1 MPLNDADR
9 ALIYRD
15 PALPGLRLA
24 LDGDALRARLGCGPL
39 VPRYLRYKPGETC
52 TAHFDDGGAGLTLR
66 AVTAER
72 YAIYRGREGWWR
84 PEVRFLDDCRTV
96 VLPGTLDRKIKA
108 AKHLLD
114 PGRAA
119 ALLAALIGAGNDRL
133 VILKH
138 KPGRRLVA
146 RIDRDG
152 RPFAL
157 LKAVPPGDYDA
168 LLTSARLART
178 RTGAAVLAGD
188 PKRGI
193 TVQAWIKGRTADPH
207 RAGPQDFARIGKAL
221 ALLHRQG
228 GEGVA
233 VRDGVPDHAFADAPP
248 GRADHPCTEALVA
261 LAGLLPALAPQCH
274 ALADW
279 LGPALTRTGGDV
291 PCHGDFSADQV
302 ILSGQGVR
310 IIDWDRAALGPA
322 LADPG
327 SFLARLDADVELD
340 GLPPARAAR
349 LGRAFL
355 QGYGP
360 APDIAPWRAAA
371 LAALVCEPFRSRAPD
386 WPGKAQALLRKA
398 ADHAGR
404 WGALARALDHARI
417 APGISAAL
425 GTPLRLD
432 PPEPLRDKPGRRALI
447 AYRGQT
453 PDGPFEVY
461 GKLRAKGLERR
472 TPGLHRRLTK
482 AGFNGEVGV
491 PEALGLLPEMG
502 VWLQERVRGR
512 LLTDLLDAP
521 DTAPVRAA
529 GRALARLH
537 GVDPGRIGDAPE
549 WTMRD
554 ELAVMR
560 DALERAAAA
569 RPGLRPTL
577 AALGAEL
584 VAKAEALPPTPR
596 RGIHRDFYPDQVIV
610 APGKV
615 WLLDLDL
622 FSLGDPAIDIAN
634 FIAHLREHAL
644 RRDAPPPYA
653 HEDAFL
659 SGYAQIAPLPDA
671 GRLDV
676 LARVSLARHV
686 WIAQRVAG
694 RGHVVEKVISL
705 LAREAACTGQGAG
718 QGTGRR
724 P

>member
-9 ALIYRD
+9 DLIARD
-15 PALPGLRLA
+15 PALLGLRLA
-24 LDGDALRARLGCGPL
+24 LDADALRDRLGTGPL

-52 TAHFDDGGAGLTLR
+52 TAHFDDGGAGVTLR

-72 YAIYRGREGWWR
+72 YAIYRAREEWRR
-84 PEVRFLDDCRTV
+84 PEVRFLDDLCAV
-96 VLPGTLDRKIKA
+96 VLPGTLDRRIKA
-108 AKHLLD
+108 AEHLLD
-114 PGRAA
+114 PDRAT

-146 RIDRDG
+146 RMDRDG

-157 LKAVPPGDYDA
+157 LKAVPLREYDA
-168 LLTSARLART
+168 LLASARLAET
-178 RTGAAVLAGD
+178 RTGAPVLAGD

-193 TVQAWIKGRTADPH
+193 TVQAWIEGRTANPH
-207 RAGPQDFARIGKAL
+207 SAGLQDFARIGRAL
-221 ALLHRQG
+221 AGLHRQG

-233 VRDGVPDHAFADAPP
+233 VRNGTPDHAFTNAPP
-248 GRADHPCTEALVA
+248 GRADHPCTQALAA

-274 ALADW
+274 ALAGW
-279 LGPALTRTGGDV
+279 LGPALARAGGDA

-310 IIDWDRAALGPA
+310 FIDWDRAAPGPA

-404 WGALARALDHARI
+404 WGALARALDHTRI

-432 PPEPLRDKPGRRALI
+432 PPEPLRDRPGRRALI
-447 AYRGQT
+447 AYRGRT

-461 GKLRAKGLERR
+461 GKLRAKGLDRR
-472 TPGLHRRLTK
+472 TPSLHRRLTK
-482 AGFNGEVGV
+482 AGFDGEVGV
-491 PEALGLLPEMG
+491 PEALGLLPEVG

-512 LLTDLLDAP
+512 LLTELLDAP
-521 DTAPVRAA
+521 DTVPVRAA

-537 GVDPGRIGDAPE
+537 GLDPGRIGDAPE
-549 WTMRD
+549 WAMRD

-560 DALERAAAA
+560 DALDRAAAA

-584 VAKAEALPPTPR
+584 VAKAEALPPGPR

-634 FIAHLREHAL
+634 FIAHLREYAL
-644 RRDAPPPYA
+644 RRDAAPPHA

-705 LAREAACTGQGAG
+705 LARETAHAGLGAE
-718 QGTGRR
+718 RR